1 MIKRAQAPTLVPSLR
16 RIRTGTAPA
25 PAENP
30 MRMIMDDPE
39 RRPYPVNIILV
50 GVVVTLNLAS
60 VIISLAMQ

>member
-1 MIKRAQAPTLVPSLR
+1 
-16 RIRTGTAPA
+16 
-25 PAENP
+25 